1 MEQANAAFEG
11 NHLDMDLCREALG
24 LAARAHYGQ
33 CRSSDG
39 SPFVF
44 HPIAVATVIA
54 QWGWGQDAVL
64 AGLLP
69 DVVEDSHF
77 ELTAIESS
85 FGHKVAA
92 LVAACTK
99 DARIECKTSR
109 AADLQMR
116 LRLALPELGPE
127 LAMVKLF
134 DRAHNLFT
142 SGHLSQQ
149 SKRELTAQSV
159 RFYGPL
165 AASLGLHQFAN
176 WLCSQPAYNGHGTSF
191 EGLMRDFNTEAA
203 PALVNQNF
211 ALGLRMCRR
220 SKCFDTSLT
229 HAIS

>member
-11 NHLDMDLCREALG
+11 NHLDMDICREALG

-64 AGLLP
+64 AGLLH

-116 LRLALPELGPE
+116 LRPPCRSWALSWLWSSWSTAPTTCLP
-127 LAMVKLF
+127 A
-134 DRAHNLFT
+134 AICH
-142 SGHLSQQ
+142 
-149 SKRELTAQSV
+149 SK
-159 RFYGPL
+159 
-165 AASLGLHQFAN
+165 AN
-176 WLCSQPAYNGHGTSF
+176 
-191 EGLMRDFNTEAA
+191 
-203 PALVNQNF
+203 VN
-211 ALGLRMCRR
+211 
-220 SKCFDTSLT
+220 
-229 HAIS
+229 